1 MHLQPQPVIPRRDS
15 RPARG
20 EQGSRGGEERGRER
34 EWTVDSKGRERQK
47 GRREDGVRGGLGRE

>member
-1 MHLQPQPVIPRRDS
+1 MFLHQRVSQS
-15 RPARG
+15 GTAGG
-20 EQGSRGGEERGRER
+20 EGRGGEERGRER